1 MHIKAIQQNTYAY
14 NLHNKTKHLG
24 IRLVTVECIH
34 CVDNCINVQFLQV
47 TFL

>member
-14 NLHNKTKHLG
+14 NLHNNTSIG